1 MKTITLL
8 SLALLLSVST
18 IAKSTGKISL
28 KIIDKQQNSSAG
40 TFVELLNAKDSSLAR
55 FAITGKDGT
64 IDFSNL
70 AQGSYVVFIPQIGGK
85 NYLSFTL
92 KISKPEE
99 LYEMTLT
106 CPAANESTVVAGH
119 SIFTKKFTKLS

>member
-1 MKTITLL
+1 MKIITLL

-18 IAKSTGKISL
+18 IAKPTGKISL

-40 TFVELLNAKDSSLAR
+40 AFVELLNAKDSSLAR
-55 FAITGKDGT
+55 FASTGKDGT

-92 KISKPEE
+92 KISRPEE
-99 LYEMTLT
+99 MYEMTLT
-106 CPAANESTVVAGH
+106 CPASNEITVVAGR
-119 SIFTKKFTKLS
+119 SIFTKKITKLS